1 MTLQNTKYIISFCF
15 FFNLS
20 FLATSLTYGAVIA
33 FDSVTTVN
41 TPVYLKALT
50 KGRFFAQ
57 GGRLVFFNIAK
68 NQIGR
73 TLSGGDGYAYLKFN
87 PQHIGIKQF
96 EVLSN
101 EDEDTG
107 LVLAMGK
114 REEAIIVEI
123 VGGLRD
129 SLFSNKPKEGAQM
142 ALKTLISKYRIIYLS
157 KGIGTPYLKKWL
169 EKEKFPRSVVLAWRG
184 PELLYTLRE
193 RGIILH
199 AIIGSPDLL
208 SETSE
213 LIEKRYTFEENEEG
227 TTAKDWKEILKDLTL
242 KPVPCPP

>member
-1 MTLQNTKYIISFCF
+1 VTLQNTKYIISFCF
-15 FFNLS
+15 FFYLS
-20 FLATSLTYGAVIA
+20 FPTSSTYGNVIA

-41 TPVYLKALT
+41 TPIYLKALT

-57 GGRLVFFNIAK
+57 GGRLVFFYIAK

-87 PQHIGIKQF
+87 PRHIGIKQF

-101 EDEDTG
+101 EDKDTG

-169 EKEKFPRSVVLAWRG
+169 EKEKFPGSVVLAWRG
-184 PELLYTLRE
+184 PELLYTLKE

-199 AIIGSPDLL
+199 AIIGSIDLI
-208 SETSE
+208 SEVSK
-213 LIEKRYTFEENEEG
+213 LMEKRYTFEETEEG
-227 TTAKDWKEILKDLTL
+227 TTVKDWKEILKDLTL
-242 KPVPCPP
+242 KPVPCSP